1 MEMAAQQL
9 HRMVCPIN
17 GKCVGERR
25 IRASLSS
32 NLEGQ
37 LSQHGRGGSELWLCG
52 NGSGPHLMSGLITQI
67 RCMTQIKTG
76 FSKMRTVISK
86 KKIILR
92 H

>member
-1 MEMAAQQL
+1 MAAQQL

-67 RCMTQIKTG
+67 RCMTQTYSALQVILVYVNYISIIKE
-76 FSKMRTVISK
+76 
-86 KKIILR
+86 
-92 H
+92 